1 MVSLNG
7 HSTWVRRPRGHGP
20 VVTLLHGGMSDSS
33 SMLRRFE
40 KRLSGDFRLA
50 AFDRRG
56 HGRTPDRPGAF
67 HYDEMADETVAFL
80 EYLGEPSHLI
90 GHSDGGVVALL
101 TAMRRPDLV
110 RRAVLVGANYHHDGL
125 VIAPEFPLEGPEF
138 DEWARDFGEMSPDGV
153 EHAREVVR
161 KALALFASEP
171 TLTTSDLATVAV
183 PVLIMSGDDDV
194 ASLAHTCAMYEAIPG
209 AQLAVLPA
217 SSHAV
222 LKEHPGLANRIIRR
236 FLLSELPVTTLAPI
250 RRATHSVRGDPIP
263 NL

>member
-7 HSTWVRRPRGHGP
+7 HPTWVRRPKGHGP
-20 VVTLLHGGMSDSS
+20 LVTLLHGGMSDSS

-40 KRLSGDFRLA
+40 SRLSKDFTLA

-67 HYDEMADETVAFL
+67 HYEEMAEETIAFL
-80 EYLGEPSHLI
+80 EYLGTPSHLI

-110 RRAVLVGANYHHDGL
+110 RRAVLVGANFHHDGL
-125 VIAPEFPLEGPEF
+125 VVAPEFPLEGPEF
-138 DEWARDFGEMSPDGV
+138 DQWAREYAEISPDGV
-153 EHAREVVR
+153 AHAREVVE
-161 KALALFASEP
+161 KALTLFASEP
-171 TLTTSDLATVAV
+171 TLTTSDLATISV
-183 PVLIMSGDDDV
+183 PVLVMSGDDDV
-194 ASLAHTCAMYEAIPG
+194 VSLAHTCAMYEAMAD

-236 FLLSELPVTTLAPI
+236 FLLEKLPVATLSPV
-250 RRATHSVRGDPIP
+250 RRAPRAIEVASEAD
-263 NL
+263 L

>member
-7 HSTWVRRPRGHGP
+7 HPTWVRRPKGRGP
-20 VVTLLHGGMSDSS
+20 LVTLLHGGMSDSS

-40 KRLSGDFRLA
+40 KRLSRDFRLA

-67 HYDEMADETVAFL
+67 HYDDMADETIAFL

-101 TAMRRPDLV
+101 TAMRRPDLI
-110 RRAVLVGANYHHDGL
+110 RRVVLVGANYHHDGL
-125 VIAPEFPLEGPEF
+125 VESPEFSLEGPEF
-138 DEWARDFGEMSPDGV
+138 EQWARDYGEISPDGV
-153 EHAREVVR
+153 EHAREVVS
-161 KALALFASEP
+161 KALTLFASEP
-171 TLTTSDLATVAV
+171 TLTTSDLATVSV
-183 PVLIMSGDDDV
+183 PVLVMSGDDDV
-194 ASLAHTCAMYEAIPG
+194 VSLAHTCSMYEAIAD
-209 AQLAVLPA
+209 AQLAVLPG

-222 LKEHPGLANRIIRR
+222 LKEHPGLSCRIISH
-236 FLLSELPVTTLAPI
+236 FLRAELPVATLMPL
-250 RRATHSVRGDPIP
+250 RRAVTTVRGAEGS

>member
-7 HSTWVRRPRGHGP
+7 HPTWVRRPRGHGP
-20 VVTLLHGGMSDSS
+20 LVTLLHGGMSDSS

-40 KRLSGDFRLA
+40 TRLSKDFTLA

-67 HYDEMADETVAFL
+67 HYEDMADETISFL

-110 RRAVLVGANYHHDGL
+110 GRAVLVGANFHHDGL
-125 VIAPEFPLEGPEF
+125 VVAPQFPLEGPEF
-138 DEWARDFGEMSPDGV
+138 DQWAREYADVSPDGIG
-153 EHAREVVR
+153 HAREVVS

-171 TLTTSDLATVAV
+171 TLTTSELATVAV
-183 PVLIMSGDDDV
+183 PVLVMSGDDDV
-194 ASLAHTCAMYEAIPG
+194 VSLAHTCAMYEAIPD

-222 LKEHPGLANRIIRR
+222 LKEHPGLTSRIIRR
-236 FLLSELPVTTLAPI
+236 FLATEQPVATLAPI
-250 RRATHSVRGDPIP
+250 RRAPRVVEANENPD
-263 NL
+263 L

>member
-1 MVSLNG
+1 MISLNG
-7 HSTWVRRPRGHGP
+7 HPTWVRRPRGHGP
-20 VVTLLHGGMSDSS
+20 LVTLLHGGMSDSS

-40 KRLSGDFRLA
+40 KRLSKDFTLA

-67 HYDEMADETVAFL
+67 HYEEMADETIAFL

-110 RRAVLVGANYHHDGL
+110 RRAVLVGANFHHDGL
-125 VIAPEFPLEGPEF
+125 VVAPEFPLEGPDF
-138 DEWARDFGEMSPDGV
+138 DQWAREYADVSPDGI
-153 EHAREVVR
+153 EHAREVVS
-161 KALALFASEP
+161 KSLTLFASEP
-171 TLTTSDLATVAV
+171 TLTVADLATVAV
-183 PVLIMSGDDDV
+183 PVLVMSGDDDV
-194 ASLAHTCAMYEAIPG
+194 VSLAHTCAMYEAIPD

-222 LKEHPGLANRIIRR
+222 LKEHPGLSNRIVGR
-236 FLLSELPVTTLAPI
+236 FLGTDQPVTTLAPI
-250 RRATHSVRGDPIP
+250 RRAPRVVRATDNPD
-263 NL
+263 L

>member
-7 HSTWVRRPRGHGP
+7 HQTWVRRPKGHGP
-20 VVTLLHGGMSDSS
+20 LVTLLHGGMSDSS

-40 KRLSGDFRLA
+40 KRLGKEFTLA

-67 HYDEMADETVAFL
+67 HYEEMAEETIAFL
-80 EYLGEPSHLI
+80 EYLGRPSHLI

-110 RRAVLVGANYHHDGL
+110 RRAVLVGANFHHDGL
-125 VIAPEFPLEGPEF
+125 VSTPEFPLEGPEF
-138 DEWARDFGEMSPDGV
+138 DAWARDYAEVSPEGIG
-153 EHAREVVR
+153 HAREVVG
-161 KALALFASEP
+161 KALTLFASEP
-171 TLTTSDLATVAV
+171 TLTVSDLAAVAV
-183 PVLIMSGDDDV
+183 PVLVMSGDDDV
-194 ASLAHTCAMYEAIPG
+194 VSLAHTCAMYESIPD

-222 LKEHPGLANRIIRR
+222 LKEHPGLANRIISR
-236 FLLSELPVTTLAPI
+236 FLRADLPVATLAPI
-250 RRATHSVRGDPIP
+250 RRGTRSVEGGAKPD
-263 NL
+263 L